1 MKSLVRLALTKQ
13 WLTLFVDTAVCLL
26 CAVGASLGVVHG
38 ARWIG
43 TVPAGNTSL
52 TDLGI
57 WAVCAV
63 LLIQNGLIVGFL
75 RWRSASQWG
84 LLFGTAQDIRSIF
97 LASVIAFPV
106 VLAGNLVIGVIA
118 ALAGKTHN
126 QIALLP
132 IEAGD
137 TTGQV
142 AFLLVAAVI
151 VPCAEEILF
160 RGYVYGRLEGLVRPT
175 IAVALSAALFASAH
189 TWSASTGSITLVL
202 QTFAMGLVLGWVR
215 QHSKSIFPSMIAH
228 AGNNA
233 FALTLVLSCVNHPE
247 LGCART

>member
-1 MKSLVRLALTKQ
+1 
-13 WLTLFVDTAVCLL
+13 
-26 CAVGASLGVVHG
+26 
-38 ARWIG
+38 
-43 TVPAGNTSL
+43 
-52 TDLGI
+52 
-57 WAVCAV
+57 
-63 LLIQNGLIVGFL
+63 
-75 RWRSASQWG
+75 
-84 LLFGTAQDIRSIF
+84 
-97 LASVIAFPV
+97 VIAFPV
-106 VLAGNLVIGVIA
+106 VLAGNLVVGVIA

-175 IAVALSAALFASAH
+175 IAVALSAALFAGAH

>member
-1 MKSLVRLALTKQ
+1 MRSALTKL
-13 WLTLFVDTAVCLL
+13 WLTLCIDIAICLL
-26 CAVGASLGVVHG
+26 CAVGSSLGVVYG

-43 TVPAGNTSL
+43 AVPAGTESL
-52 TDLGI
+52 TELGI

-63 LLIQNGLIVGFL
+63 LIIQNGLVVGFL
-75 RWRSASQWG
+75 RWRSASDWR
-84 LLFGTAQDIRSIF
+84 LLLGAPQDIRSVV
-97 LASVIAFPV
+97 LASVIALPM
-106 VLAGNLVIGVIA
+106 VLAGNLVVGVIA

-132 IEAGD
+132 FEAGD
-137 TTGQV
+137 TAGQV

-160 RGYVYGRLEGLVRPT
+160 RGYVYGRLEDLVRPT
-175 IAVALSAALFASAH
+175 IAVVLSAALFAGAH

-215 QHSKSIFPSMIAH
+215 QHSNSIFPSMIAH